1 MGGVTVYLARHGQAE
16 GSHPGGDEERALTE
30 AGREHL
36 RGVVA
41 AAGGLATVTRVVC
54 SPFRRTR
61 ETARLWADAFRVPVS
76 VEVSLASGSSSG
88 SGILELAW
96 ALGEGVLLVG
106 HNPEMGGAVS
116 LAAGQG
122 FAMHPGTV
130 AAVALEGPRAAR
142 LLWSRS

>member
-1 MGGVTVYLARHGQAE
+1 MGEVTVYLARHGQAE
-16 GSHPGGDEERALTE
+16 GMHPGGDEERALTE

-41 AAGGLATVTRVVC
+41 AAGGLATVTRVAC

-61 ETARLWADAFRVPVS
+61 ETARFWAEAFRVPVS
-76 VEVSLASGSSSG
+76 VEESLASGRSSG
-88 SGILELAW
+88 REILELAW
-96 ALGEGVLLVG
+96 SLGAGVLLVG

-116 LAAGQG
+116 LASGQA
-122 FAMHPGTV
+122 FPMHPGTL